1 MQLKDSVVEVFKK
14 HAQDNPPKPLPQRDW
29 PVCESCGNVY
39 DQECCWC
46 GSRIDQHTPVCG
58 HSPIPIGC
66 ICGYPKADLGE
77 KAIYRRALDKW
88 GPEAQLLKVAE
99 ECSELAAAVLQ
110 YLQDRVPVH
119 EVAEEIADVEIMLG
133 QMRLYFG
140 VIVESKKQAKLE
152 RLADRLEEED
162 GSESNTAA

>member
-1 MQLKDSVVEVFKK
+1 MKDGVVEAIKRR
-14 HAQDNPPKPLPQRDW
+14 AQENPPKPLPDRDW

-39 DQECCWC
+39 DPECCWC
-46 GSRIDQHTPVCG
+46 GSPIDQHTWLDGHNPV
-58 HSPIPIGC
+58 PMGC
-66 ICGYPKADLGE
+66 TCGYPKVDLNE

-110 YLQDRVPVH
+110 HLQNRVPVH

-152 RLADRLEEED
+152 RLAYRLEEEY

>member
-1 MQLKDSVVEVFKK
+1 MEDIKK
-14 HAQDNPPKPLPQRDW
+14 HAEGYPPEPMPQRDR

-39 DQECCWC
+39 DPECCWC
-46 GSRIDQHTPVCG
+46 GSPVDQHTSGDG
-58 HSPIPIGC
+58 HSPIPMGC
-66 ICGYPKADLGE
+66 TCGYPKADLNE

-88 GPEAQLLKVAE
+88 GPEAQLLKVTE

-110 YLQDRVPVH
+110 YLQGRVPVH

-152 RLADRLEEED
+152 RLADRL
-162 GSESNTAA
+162 GGRGWIRK